1 MDATLA
7 AAGWVGV
14 SRAGAAARDASC
26 RSASRLEDD
35 DPSLFAA
42 HRIVGARTVGA
53 LAARRA
59 RRGAA
64 ALGAAME
71 DTVVM
76 VIGARDLCVGGDA
89 GAFEGHGRGRARDVK
104 CRIDQI
110 FLCDAATVGAT
121 IVASSDPQPGSP
133 YECTFLYK
141 MSTFEGAPR
150 PIPPLGGRGHRC
162 RPRP

>member
-104 CRIDQI
+104 CRIKI
-110 FLCDAATVGAT
+110 SKNL
-121 IVASSDPQPGSP
+121 
-133 YECTFLYK
+133 
-141 MSTFEGAPR
+141 
-150 PIPPLGGRGHRC
+150 
-162 RPRP
+162 

>member
-7 AAGWVGV
+7 AAGWVAV

-42 HRIVGARTVGA
+42 HRIVAARTVEG

-64 ALGAAME
+64 VLGAAME
-71 DTVVM
+71 DTAAM
-76 VIGARDLCVGGDA
+76 VIGVRDRCVGGDA

-104 CRIDQI
+104 CRIKI
-110 FLCDAATVGAT
+110 SKNL
-121 IVASSDPQPGSP
+121 
-133 YECTFLYK
+133 
-141 MSTFEGAPR
+141 
-150 PIPPLGGRGHRC
+150 
-162 RPRP
+162 